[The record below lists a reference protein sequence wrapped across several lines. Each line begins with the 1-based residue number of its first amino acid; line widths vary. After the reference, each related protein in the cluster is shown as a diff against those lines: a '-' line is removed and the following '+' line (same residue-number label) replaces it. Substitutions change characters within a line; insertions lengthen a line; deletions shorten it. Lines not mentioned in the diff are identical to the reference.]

1 MLIWQNV
8 LVATGER
15 NFHVFY
21 QLLAGSGN
29 TLLSELQLESD
40 PQKYQLLC
48 KVSIV
53 AMHDTNVILVARVV
67 VQVLKQ
73 LTIVLTL

>member
-1 MLIWQNV
+1 VSCVKCSLWFV
-8 LVATGER
+8 TTGER
-15 NFHVFY
+15 NFHIFY

-29 TLLSELQLESD
+29 NLLSELQLVSD

-53 AMHDTNVILVARVV
+53 VLHDT
-67 VQVLKQ
+67 
-73 LTIVLTL
+73 TSF